1 MTRWPPALTL
11 FYGVLSISLFSS
23 LAGKLTKDHWD
34 DLQSLISNVSRHVDP
49 FTPHGDIYHNF
60 KNTFRPTLLSYCS
73 SLDHVHDAINNS
85 LLCDIILNSLRL
97 RSTAIKKALSSSDGT
112 VTTLKYA
119 DIKNLSK
126 WSQYLIQ
133 IIIEDLT
140 HCPFDINAS
149 SCPEDLSP
157 LEYAVLL
164 GETRIANLLLKEGD
178 GARVTLKSLRLSIT
192 DQDRKLINDMLRH
205 LSTDHLSN
213 TDQLVQ
219 LGSLHCCLSEQS
231 CDIYENIVAR
241 LINDQSDYKVLQLP
255 QIIEPYLERCQ
266 PSYTRSD
273 VTKNSSF
280 VTNNSSTVFD
290 WPGVLPVGIK
300 QDEGKEVKRGSN
312 FAKKMSSSSSN
323 GGWLVY
329 EEVNSKCHLPVISYE
344 DFDQL
349 FHELVSLK

>member
-1 MTRWPPALTL
+1 MIECIRNKDKYQSSKAAATGINVTPKSRCKESSKKKRRIGVTSVISESEDEETL
-11 FYGVLSISLFSS
+11 
-23 LAGKLTKDHWD
+23 
-34 DLQSLISNVSRHVDP
+34 RE
-49 FTPHGDIYHNF
+49 
-60 KNTFRPTLLSYCS
+60 
-73 SLDHVHDAINNS
+73 AIAK
-85 LLCDIILNSLRL
+85 DIILNSLRL

-126 WSQYLIQ
+126 WSQYLIR

-192 DQDRKLINDMLRH
+192 DQDRELINDMLRH

-231 CDIYENIVAR
+231 CDIYENIVA
-241 LINDQSDYKVLQLP
+241 ID
-255 QIIEPYLERCQ
+255 
-266 PSYTRSD
+266 
-273 VTKNSSF
+273 
-280 VTNNSSTVFD
+280 
-290 WPGVLPVGIK
+290 
-300 QDEGKEVKRGSN
+300 
-312 FAKKMSSSSSN
+312 
-323 GGWLVY
+323 
-329 EEVNSKCHLPVISYE
+329 
-344 DFDQL
+344 
-349 FHELVSLK
+349 